1 MRRFPLQVFFSLN
14 GDEVSSSG
22 EPLRYQEFRGHRQ
35 GQSITASVDLPKS
48 VADQLREQVGR
59 DPQSVRAFLTQQ
71 LFLSNSDGEITEKYW
86 RQGSEDSGNPIRPPY
101 EQLPADWN
109 IAVVTS
115 EETVRHGKTRTLK
128 YDVNHVPARA

>member
-1 MRRFPLQVFFSLN
+1 MFSGVVEEDVHEVERERQVKGRFGRPATERYTATETVANSEHPVMIPNERTGQDEPMIRFRYKFSLN

-59 DPQSVRAFLTQQ
+59 DPQSMRGLT
-71 LFLSNSDGEITEKYW
+71 
-86 RQGSEDSGNPIRPPY
+86 
-101 EQLPADWN
+101 
-109 IAVVTS
+109 
-115 EETVRHGKTRTLK
+115 
-128 YDVNHVPARA
+128 